1 MKNIVLSKVFIIIT
15 FLLLTTGIV
24 KAQEL
29 DPQLIHLIEKAKVK
43 SSAIKINNLTANQA
57 GLDSKIAKSTF
68 IPNISVNGSYTR
80 LNDDIE
86 FDENLQTLLHGTEKL
101 LIKEAIG
108 IPFNT
113 PLPANIPTT
122 EIEPLLD
129 KDVLKSSVD
138 MEWVIFSGFKVS
150 NAVKATN
157 HKKKA
162 LTYANDIE
170 GNNIIINLADTYDR
184 LGLVLASEKVLQSS
198 EVYLNEQEKFVN
210 AAIKNGLATPIDK
223 QKIILARHKLA
234 SKRIEIENNKEL
246 LFALLQKLTDEDLNH
261 LRTLTPSLKPFLVDL
276 NLEDA
281 KRTELLALDEAIKA
295 SKYLEK
301 YEKNSYIPTIAAKG
315 KYELIKDDLSLLD
328 PEWYVGVG
336 FKWNI
341 FDGGTALRKAKK
353 ASNNTRKYE
362 EQLHEA
368 QELIQLGETKAF
380 LEYQTEYKKVDM
392 TFQEVELT
400 QQVYHL
406 VSNQYKNGLATIA
419 EYLDSLNDLEA
430 SQFSLQQAYY
440 NQRRAGLNLLQAK
453 GLLQNLVNN

>member
-1 MKNIVLSKVFIIIT
+1 MKKSAFSIVFLISF
-15 FLLLTTGIV
+15 FLLITTGTV
-24 KAQEL
+24 RAQKL
-29 DPQLIHLIEKAKVK
+29 DPQLLHLIEQAKIK

-57 GLDSKIAKSTF
+57 RLDSRIAKSTF
-68 IPNISVNGSYTR
+68 IPNISLNGSYTR
-80 LNDDIE
+80 LNEDIE

-108 IPFNT
+108 LPFNT

-138 MEWVIFSGFKVS
+138 MEWVLFSGFKVS
-150 NAVKATN
+150 NAVKATK
-157 HKKKA
+157 HKQNA
-162 LTYANDIE
+162 LLYANDIE
-170 GNNIIINLADTYDR
+170 ENNIIINLSETYDR
-184 LGLVLASEKVLQSS
+184 LGLVLASEKVLKSS
-198 EVYLNEQEKFVN
+198 EDYLDEQEKFVN

-234 SKRIEIENNKEL
+234 SKRVEIDNNKEL
-246 LFALLQKLTDEDLNH
+246 LFALLQKLTNEDLTQ
-261 LRTLTPSLKPFLVDL
+261 LRTLTPNLKPLHIDL
-276 NLEDA
+276 GLEDS
-281 KRTELLALDEAIKA
+281 KRSELLALDEAIKA

-315 KYELIKDDLSLLD
+315 KYELLKDDLSLLD
-328 PEWYVGVG
+328 PQWYIGIG

-341 FDGGTALRKAKK
+341 LDGGTALTKAKK
-353 ASNNTRKYE
+353 ASANTRKYE

-368 QELIQLGETKAF
+368 QDLIQLGETKAL
-380 LEYQTEYKKVDM
+380 LEYQTEHKKVEM
-392 TFQEVELT
+392 AIQEVELT
-400 QQVYHL
+400 KQVYNL
-406 VSNQYKNGLATIA
+406 VSKQYQNGLATIA

-430 SQFSLQQAYY
+430 SQFSLQQAYF
-440 NQRRAGLNLLQAK
+440 NQRRAGINLLQAK

>member
-1 MKNIVLSKVFIIIT
+1 MKKSAFSIVVLISFF
-15 FLLLTTGIV
+15 FLIPTGTV
-24 KAQEL
+24 RAQEL
-29 DPQLIHLIEKAKVK
+29 DPQLLHLIEQAKIK
-43 SSAIKINNLTANQA
+43 SSVIKINNLTANQA
-57 GLDSKIAKSTF
+57 RLDRKIAKSTF
-68 IPNISVNGSYTR
+68 IPNISLNGSYTR
-80 LNDDIE
+80 LNEDIE

-113 PLPANIPTT
+113 PLPASIPTT

-138 MEWVIFSGFKVS
+138 MEWVLFSGFKVS
-150 NAVKATN
+150 NAVKATS
-157 HKKKA
+157 HKQKA
-162 LTYANDIE
+162 LNYANDIE
-170 GNNIIINLADTYDR
+170 GNNIIINLADTYDK
-184 LGLVLASEKVLQSS
+184 LGLVLASEKVIQSS

-223 QKIILARHKLA
+223 QRIILARHKLA

-261 LRTLTPSLKPFLVDL
+261 LRALSPNLNPLQVDL
-276 NLEDA
+276 NLEDS
-281 KRTELLALDEAIKA
+281 KRSELLALDEAIKA

-315 KYELIKDDLSLLD
+315 KYEILKDDLSLLD
-328 PEWYVGVG
+328 PQWYVGVG
-336 FKWNI
+336 FKWSI
-341 FDGGTALRKAKK
+341 FDGGAALQKAKK
-353 ASNNTRKYE
+353 ASVNTRKYE
-362 EQLHEA
+362 AQLHEA
-368 QELIQLGETKAF
+368 KDLIQLGETKAL
-380 LEYQTEYKKVDM
+380 LEYQTEHKKVEM
-392 TFQEVELT
+392 AIQEVELT
-400 QQVYHL
+400 KQVYNL
-406 VSNQYKNGLATIA
+406 VSKQYQNGLATIA

-440 NQRRAGLNLLQAK
+440 NQRRAGINLLQAK